1 MERAVAVEV
10 DRLTMTYRTPVR
22 GEGIGAAVRSL
33 LRREYREVRAVGGVS
48 FVLGPGEVVGFIG
61 PNGAGKTTTLKMLCG
76 VLHPTGGTARVL
88 GFVPW
93 RREPSFLRR
102 IALIRGSQPLGGPGE
117 LTVMDALRFQQL
129 VYDLPDRA
137 FRANL
142 AELADLLELA
152 GLLERQVRG
161 LSLGERMRCG
171 LALSLLY
178 RPRVLFLDEPT
189 IGLDVSAVAAVR
201 RFVADY
207 AAGTGAT
214 VLLTSHYMADVEA
227 LCRRIILIDRGE
239 LRYDGDLA
247 GLAATLAPYKL
258 VKVAVT
264 GVAPE
269 WSRFGEVVAADAAG
283 AWLRVRR
290 EEVPVVAAHLLAE
303 LSVADLSVV
312 DPPLEAVLDRVY
324 REGAA

>member
-1 MERAVAVEV
+1 VERAVAVEV